1 MNIIFFL
8 KFKKES
14 MEFENFLFLTFMVNK
29 MKICI
34 VTEFF
39 IPHYFGG
46 GERRF
51 YQLAKKLVER
61 GVQVDLICMKIK
73 DVPDYENIDGINV
86 HHIGPTIE
94 NPPARSIFDFIRYLG
109 SVISWLL
116 KNSYDIIDA
125 QSYSPLLSSTI
136 ASKIK
141 KTPILGTIYDTSSSG
156 SDQWM
161 NHSFLANTLEKF
173 LVNLPFDK
181 IITISKSTEKSLT
194 DDFGVS
200 KDKIELIY
208 IGVDTQKYDAIDT
221 IEKVCDK
228 IIFVGRLIPHKH
240 VDHLVES
247 FEEILKSI
255 PNARLVI
262 VGRGD
267 EKKNIIDLVSSKSLD
282 DYVSF
287 KENLSDEDLITQI
300 KESEVLVLPSTR
312 EGFGMVLAE
321 ANYCEVP
328 VVTYASGGTLDVVE
342 DGYNG
347 FLVEPG
353 NIPKL
358 TEKIMLLLNDKQL
371 QKQMGTNGRIKV
383 ETQFNWDKIV
393 DEYLKVID
401 DL

>member
-1 MNIIFFL
+1 
-8 KFKKES
+8 
-14 MEFENFLFLTFMVNK
+14 

-51 YQLAKKLVER
+51 YQLAKKLVQK
-61 GVQVDLICMKIK
+61 GIQVDVLTMKIK

-94 NPPARSIFDFIRYLG
+94 NPPNRSIFDFIRYFG
-109 SVISWLL
+109 SVSGWLI
-116 KNSYDIIDA
+116 KNSYDLIDA

-136 ASKIK
+136 AAKIRR
-141 KTPILGTIYDTSSSG
+141 TPIFGTIYDTSSSG

-161 NHSFLANTLEKF
+161 EHSFLANLLEKF
-173 LVNLPFDK
+173 LVNLRFDK
-181 IITISKSTEKSLT
+181 IITISKSTKNSLIN
-194 DDFGVS
+194 DFGVS
-200 KDKIELIY
+200 EDKIELLY
-208 IGVDTQKYDAIDT
+208 IGVDTEKYDSIDL
-221 IEKVCDK
+221 IEKKSDK
-228 IIFVGRLIPHKH
+228 LIFVGRLIPHKH
-240 VDHLVES
+240 VNHLIES
-247 FEEILKSI
+247 FEEIIKSI

-262 VGRGD
+262 VGKGE
-267 EKKNIIDLVSSKSLD
+267 EKNNILNLVSSKSLD
-282 DYVSF
+282 EYVSF
-287 KENLSDEDLITQI
+287 KENLSDEELIKEI
-300 KESEVLVLPSTR
+300 KESEALILPSTR

-328 VVTYASGGTLDVVE
+328 VVTYASGGTIDVVE

-353 NIPKL
+353 NISKL
-358 TEKIMLLLNDKQL
+358 TEKTLLLLNDKQL
-371 QKQMGTNGRIKV
+371 QKQMGTNGRNKV

-393 DEYLKVID
+393 NEYLKIID
-401 DL
+401 NL

>member
-1 MNIIFFL
+1 
-8 KFKKES
+8 
-14 MEFENFLFLTFMVNK
+14 

-51 YQLAKKLVER
+51 YQLAKKLVQK
-61 GVQVDLICMKIK
+61 GIQVDVLTMKIK

-94 NPPARSIFDFIRYLG
+94 NPPNRSIFDFIRYFG
-109 SVISWLL
+109 SVSGWLI
-116 KNSYDIIDA
+116 KNSYDLIDA

-136 ASKIK
+136 AAKIRR
-141 KTPILGTIYDTSSSG
+141 TPIFGTIYDTSSSG

-161 NHSFLANTLEKF
+161 EHSFLANLLEKF
-173 LVNLPFDK
+173 LVNLRFDK
-181 IITISKSTEKSLT
+181 IITISKSTKNSLIN
-194 DDFGVS
+194 DFGVS
-200 KDKIELIY
+200 EDKIELLY
-208 IGVDTQKYDAIDT
+208 IGVDTEKYDSIDL
-221 IEKVCDK
+221 IEKKSDK
-228 IIFVGRLIPHKH
+228 LIFVGRLIPHKH
-240 VDHLVES
+240 VDHLIES
-247 FEEILKSI
+247 FEEIIKSI

-262 VGRGD
+262 VGKGE
-267 EKKNIIDLVSSKSLD
+267 EKNNILNLVSSKSLD
-282 DYVSF
+282 EFVSF
-287 KENLSDEDLITQI
+287 KENLSDEELIKEI
-300 KESEVLVLPSTR
+300 KESEALILPSTR

-328 VVTYASGGTLDVVE
+328 VVTYASGGTIDVVE

-353 NIPKL
+353 NISKL
-358 TEKIMLLLNDKQL
+358 TEKTLLLLNDKQL
-371 QKQMGTNGRIKV
+371 QKQMGTNGRNKV

-393 DEYLKVID
+393 NEYLKIID
-401 DL
+401 NL